1 MRKQGSKTLS
11 IRNSNSQVI
20 DLNDKKM
27 CEMPEKEFKTINLRK
42 FTEMQESIGNSTNSE
57 RQFMI

>member
-1 MRKQGSKTLS
+1 MRKQENKTLS

-27 CEMPEKEFKTINLRK
+27 CEMPEKEFKTKNLRK